1 MKDQNVKETWGFGTE
16 DWSAPIKAN
25 VQDPPFTGDN

>member
-1 MKDQNVKETWGFGTE
+1 MKDQNLRGWD